1 MPLINIQLK
10 YSPINKAVAVP
21 LDEIDHDIDTLEHV
35 LQLVHHARREHI
47 NYHNKNKRYD
57 KETDK
62 EILTQVE
69 TNQNSTAPCQQ
80 HSRCDGD

>member
-1 MPLINIQLK
+1 MSLINIQLK
-10 YSPINKAVAVP
+10 YSPINKAVAIP

-35 LQLVHHARREHI
+35 LQLLHHARREHI

-62 EILTQVE
+62 EILSQVE
-69 TNQNSTAPCQQ
+69 ANQNGAV
-80 HSRCDGD
+80 SRQ